1 MLGSLQPWQTNPE
14 VFRQSF
20 GFPGVRS
27 DLASIGIQFPEAL
40 LARQLASQRTAF
52 AIAGDGPTQSDLFP
66 VLEYAAPRAFY
77 VGINA
82 KMFERFDER
91 TRQQAVAPPDKLTTL
106 HSLSVPEVRSIF
118 FPFSTVNGEL
128 LDSLLGKEAGANVP
142 SVFKPNAPPAMSEDS
157 DESTATLSRAM
168 VALHSGDLKQAGQL
182 AVLAQQQNPTNPQAA
197 YVTRIIDREQQLQQA
212 ADSHSTR

>member
-1 MLGSLQPWQTNPE
+1 
-14 VFRQSF
+14 
-20 GFPGVRS
+20 
-27 DLASIGIQFPEAL
+27 
-40 LARQLASQRTAF
+40 
-52 AIAGDGPTQSDLFP
+52 

-91 TRQQAVAPPDKLTTL
+91 TRQQAVAPP
-106 HSLSVPEVRSIF
+106 
-118 FPFSTVNGEL
+118 
-128 LDSLLGKEAGANVP
+128 
-142 SVFKPNAPPAMSEDS
+142 AMSEGS

-197 YVTRIIDREQQLQQA
+197 HVTRIIDREQQLQQA
-212 ADSHSTR
+212 VDSHSTR

>member
-1 MLGSLQPWQTNPE
+1 M
-14 VFRQSF
+14 
-20 GFPGVRS
+20 RS
-27 DLASIGIQFPEAL
+27 DLASIGIQSPEAL

-52 AIAGDGPTQSDLFP
+52 AIAGDGPIQSDLFP

-106 HSLSVPEVRSIF
+106 HSLTVADVRSVF
-118 FPFSTVNGEL
+118 FPFLTVNGEL

-142 SVFKPNAPPAMSEDS
+142 CVFKTNAPPAMSKGS
-157 DESTATLSRAM
+157 DESTATLNRAIT
-168 VALHSGDLKQAGQL
+168 ALNTSDLKQAGQL
-182 AVLAQQQNPTNPQAA
+182 AALALRQNPTNSQAA
-197 YVTRIIDREQQLQQA
+197 YMTRIIDRESNMGKGLN
-212 ADSHSTR
+212 H